1 MRRVPSWWL
10 IPSFALSA
18 ACGKPADKAPETP
31 ADTAPA
37 AEAAAPTGGPKAI
50 VTVIYNTP
58 KDTAKFEKYYRET
71 HLPLVS
77 ANQDQI
83 GFVKADLTRFQANL
97 DGSKPAFYRQA
108 ELYFNSMDDLKKG
121 TATEG
126 FKKVADDL
134 KNFADGG
141 LVGMIAVETNEPA
154 TVGSDESMAIV
165 TVIYKEPKDTAK
177 FEKYYAETHLPLV
190 SANQAEIGF
199 VKADLTRFSS
209 NLDGSKPTFYR
220 QAELYFKS
228 MADLKKGVATPGF
241 KKVADDLKNFADGGL
256 VGMTA
261 VETK

>member
-10 IPSFALSA
+10 IPSIALSA
-18 ACGKPADKAPETP
+18 ACSKPAEKAPEAP

-37 AEAAAPTGGPKAI
+37 PQAAAPAAGPKAI
-50 VTVIYNTP
+50 VTVIYKTP

-83 GFVKADLTRFQANL
+83 GFVKADLTRFQA
-97 DGSKPAFYRQA
+97 
-108 ELYFNSMDDLKKG
+108 
-121 TATEG
+121 
-126 FKKVADDL
+126 
-134 KNFADGG
+134 
-141 LVGMIAVETNEPA
+141 
-154 TVGSDESMAIV
+154 
-165 TVIYKEPKDTAK
+165 
-177 FEKYYAETHLPLV
+177 
-190 SANQAEIGF
+190 
-199 VKADLTRFSS
+199 

>member
-10 IPSFALSA
+10 IPSLALSA
-18 ACGKPADKAPETP
+18 ACGKPADKAAQTP

-37 AEAAAPTGGPKAI
+37 AAAAAPAAGPKAI
-50 VTVIYNTP
+50 VTVIYHIP
-58 KDTAKFEKYYRET
+58 KDTAKFEQYYREK

-77 ANQDQI
+77 SAQDEI
-83 GFVKADLTRFQANL
+83 GFIKADLTRFQANL
-97 DGSKPAFYRQA
+97 DGSTPAFYRQA
-108 ELYFNSMDDLKKG
+108 ELYFNSMDDLKRG
-121 TATEG
+121 TATDG

-141 LVGMIAVETNEPA
+141 LTGMIAVETNEPA
-154 TVGSDESMAIV
+154 TVSGDEPMAIV
-165 TVIYKEPKDTAK
+165 TVLYKQPKDTAA

-190 SANQAEIGF
+190 TANQAEIGF
-199 VKADLTRFSS
+199 VKADLSRFVS
-209 NLDGSKPTFYR
+209 NLDGSPPAFYR

-228 MADLKKGVATPGF
+228 QADLDRGVKTPGF
-241 KKVADDLKNFADGGL
+241 KKVADDLKNFATGGL